1 MLLNMYCCGVKGKV
15 MYSVCNKMIELCL
28 IYSSAFRKQ
37 TVELNAK
44 QNFKLE
50 TETQAWISIFAAELI

>member
-1 MLLNMYCCGVKGKV
+1 MYA
-15 MYSVCNKMIELCL
+15 VCNKMIELCFN
-28 IYSSAFRKQ
+28 YSSAYRKQ